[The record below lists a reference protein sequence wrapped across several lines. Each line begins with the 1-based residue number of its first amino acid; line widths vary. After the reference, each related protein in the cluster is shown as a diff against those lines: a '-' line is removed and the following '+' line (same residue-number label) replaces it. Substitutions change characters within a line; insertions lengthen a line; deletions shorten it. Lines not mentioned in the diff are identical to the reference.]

1 MRFAVSTSG
10 PLGEQKINC
19 GVAVEP
25 GGWHQVAVTL
35 NAGTGILYLDGVPV
49 GTNAAMTLNPAVLG
63 NTTRNYLGKSQSVS
77 DPYLNGALD
86 EFRIH
91 NAALSAA
98 EIAATAALGV
108 DQLLS
113 TNLPVLNLTAT
124 SADVTLSWPLAN
136 AGFAV
141 QSRTNLATGDW
152 VNVTSPAPQI
162 VGAQWQVTLPASPDK
177 AAFYRLVK

>member
-1 MRFAVSTSG
+1 M
-10 PLGEQKINC
+10 
-19 GVAVEP
+19 
-25 GGWHQVAVTL
+25 AVTL
-35 NAGTGILYLDGVPV
+35 NAGMGILYLDGVQV

-98 EIAATAALGV
+98 EIAATAALGPN
-108 DQLLS
+108 QLLS
-113 TNLPVLNLTAT
+113 TNNPVLSLTVT
-124 SADVTLSWPLAN
+124 GDVTLSWPLAN
-136 AGFAV
+136 AGFTV

-162 VGAQWQVTLPASPDK
+162 VGAQWQVTLPLSANG